1 MSAGRTAAARRL
13 AMLTPV
19 LLVTG
24 LFAMGLTMAA
34 AQSLGWLGLDH
45 AAAPTFAYYRALLHD
60 DEIVRSLALTLWV
73 ASVSTIVAVT
83 GGLAIAITL
92 GRLARGRRMVYALLQ
107 VPLAVPHLAI
117 AIALVTLIAPSGLIA
132 RTVYAFGWIT
142 EPSQFPALVYDG
154 YGLGVILAYVAKEV
168 PFLAVVTTVLLLR
181 LGEDYDA
188 VARTLGATAWQ
199 RLRHVTLPLVFPGVS
214 AAALIVFAY
223 VFAAF
228 ETPFLLG
235 RPYPAMLSVV
245 AQQRYLDLDLLQ
257 RPGAVALALVMTV
270 LAALAARAY
279 LALSHAAVGRDR
291 FTVF

>member
-1 MSAGRTAAARRL
+1 
-13 AMLTPV
+13 V
-19 LLVTG
+19 
-24 LFAMGLTMAA
+24 
-34 AQSLGWLGLDH
+34 
-45 AAAPTFAYYRALLHD
+45 
-60 DEIVRSLALTLWV
+60 
-73 ASVSTIVAVT
+73 
-83 GGLAIAITL
+83 GLAIAL
-92 GRLARGRRMVYALLQ
+92 SRLARGRRMVYALLQ

-117 AIALVTLIAPSGLIA
+117 AIALVTLISPSGLLA
-132 RTVYAFGWIT
+132 RIVYALGWIR
-142 EPSQFPALVYDG
+142 EPAQFPALVYDR
-154 YGLGVILAYVAKEV
+154 YGLGVILAYVVKEV

-188 VARTLGATAWQ
+188 VARTLGASAWQ

-214 AAALIVFAY
+214 GAALVVFAY

-245 AQQRYLDLDLLQ
+245 AQQRYLDLDLRQ

-279 LALSHAAVGRDR
+279 LALSHATVGRDR

>member
-1 MSAGRTAAARRL
+1 M
-13 AMLTPV
+13 
-19 LLVTG
+19 
-24 LFAMGLTMAA
+24 
-34 AQSLGWLGLDH
+34 
-45 AAAPTFAYYRALLHD
+45 
-60 DEIVRSLALTLWV
+60 
-73 ASVSTIVAVT
+73 
-83 GGLAIAITL
+83 
-92 GRLARGRRMVYALLQ
+92 
-107 VPLAVPHLAI
+107 
-117 AIALVTLIAPSGLIA
+117 
-132 RTVYAFGWIT
+132 
-142 EPSQFPALVYDG
+142 
-154 YGLGVILAYVAKEV
+154 
-168 PFLAVVTTVLLLR
+168 
-181 LGEDYDA
+181 
-188 VARTLGATAWQ
+188 
-199 RLRHVTLPLVFPGVS
+199 TLPLVFPGVS

>member
-1 MSAGRTAAARRL
+1 
-13 AMLTPV
+13 MLTPV
-19 LLVTG
+19 LLVMA
-24 LFAMGLTMAA
+24 LFAIGLTMAG

-45 AAAPTFAYYRALLHD
+45 AAAPTFAHYRSLVD
-60 DEIVRSLALTLWV
+60 DEEIVNSMVLTLWV
-73 ASVSTIVAVT
+73 AGISTIVAVS

-92 GRLARGRRMVYALLQ
+92 ARLARGRRMVYALLQ

-117 AIALVTLIAPSGLIA
+117 AVALVTLIAPSGLVA
-132 RTVYAFGWIT
+132 RIIYALGWIT
-142 EPSQFPALVYDG
+142 EPAQFPALVYDR
-154 YGLGVILAYVAKEV
+154 YGLGVIAAYVAKEV

-181 LGEDYDA
+181 LGADYDA

-257 RPGAVALALVMTV
+257 RPGAVALAVLMTV
-270 LAALAARAY
+270 FAALAARAY